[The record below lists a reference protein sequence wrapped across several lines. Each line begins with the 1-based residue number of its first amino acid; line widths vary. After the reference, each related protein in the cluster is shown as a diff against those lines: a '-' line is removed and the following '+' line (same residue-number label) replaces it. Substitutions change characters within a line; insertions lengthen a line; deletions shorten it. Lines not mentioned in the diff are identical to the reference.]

1 MALIVALAIFLRKY
15 KVIIIGDI
23 WRVVVTIGD
32 YDLERR
38 FGGLK
43 RLYGDAA
50 LNIMSSKSAM
60 VVGIGGVGSWAAEAL
75 ARSGIG
81 RLVLVD
87 LDVIA
92 ESNINR
98 QIHALTSTLGQS
110 KVEAMAERLYQINP
124 QLHLEL
130 IDDFIEPDN
139 AQNIIEAAKVDVVLD
154 CADQVS
160 AKIAMTL
167 VCQKLDIHLIMCG
180 GAGGKSNPLLLNAT
194 DLSRARNDALLAKI
208 RQQLRKHHGF
218 AKGSDAQ
225 GRALKR
231 VPNMG
236 VSCLWIDEPALMP
249 WTEPPAEAQGQ
260 QGPQGLAC
268 AGYGSCV
275 TVTATMGLAAANQV
289 LKYFYS

>member
-160 AKIAMTL
+160 AKIAMT
-167 VCQKLDIHLIMCG
+167 
-180 GAGGKSNPLLLNAT
+180 
-194 DLSRARNDALLAKI
+194 
-208 RQQLRKHHGF
+208 
-218 AKGSDAQ
+218 
-225 GRALKR
+225 
-231 VPNMG
+231 
-236 VSCLWIDEPALMP
+236 
-249 WTEPPAEAQGQ
+249 
-260 QGPQGLAC
+260 
-268 AGYGSCV
+268 
-275 TVTATMGLAAANQV
+275 
-289 LKYFYS
+289 

>member
-1 MALIVALAIFLRKY
+1 M
-15 KVIIIGDI
+15 
-23 WRVVVTIGD
+23 TIDG

-43 RLYGDAA
+43 RLYGDEA
-50 LNIMSSKSAM
+50 LNIITSKSVM

-87 LDVIA
+87 LDVVS

-98 QIHALTSTLGQS
+98 QIHALSSTLGQS
-110 KVEAMAERLYQINP
+110 KVEAMAVRLREINP
-124 QLHLEL
+124 QLQLEL

-139 AQNIIEAAKVDVVLD
+139 ARAVIEAAAVDLVLD
-154 CADQVS
+154 CADQVA
-160 AKIAMTL
+160 AKIAMAL
-167 VCQKLDIHLIMCG
+167 VCRDLAVPLIMCG
-180 GAGGKSNPLLLNAT
+180 GAGGKSDSLALRFS
-194 DLSRARNDALLAKI
+194 DLSRTHNDALLAKI
-208 RQQLRKHHGF
+208 RQQLRKQHGF

-225 GRALKR
+225 WRPLKK

-236 VSCLWIDEPALMP
+236 VSCLWIDEPAVLP
-249 WTEPPAEAQGQ
+249 WTEAEQDATGLRA
-260 QGPQGLAC
+260 PQGLAC

-275 TVTATMGLAAANQV
+275 TVTAAMGLAAVNQV
-289 LKYFYS
+289 LKLFYS